1 MVFSFKKRKI
11 KGVTLIEIIIVV
23 VIIGILATLAIVRY
37 GPTREQAFDRE
48 AQENLRLIQ
57 TAEKLYR
64 VRAVNIYYT
73 STGVTPA
80 DHIAAINT
88 YLKLDLS
95 TVNNRWNYTT
105 DLNGCIQAIRTSDGR
120 VWRMTISENEPVPGI
135 TCP

>member
-1 MVFSFKKRKI
+1 MAR
-11 KGVTLIEIIIVV
+11 GVTLIEIIIVV

-37 GPTREQAFDRE
+37 GPSREDIFNRE

-57 TAEKLYR
+57 AAEKLYR
-64 VRAVNIYYT
+64 VRSVNIYYT

-95 TVNNRWNYTT
+95 TVNNRIWNYTT
-105 DLNGCIQAIRTSDGR
+105 DLNGCVQAIRTSDGR
-120 VWRMTISENEPVPGI
+120 VWRMTISENESVPGV